1 MSKLLSFKTILIS
14 SLVTIII
21 VGSIALYLFKNKQTI
36 SPLSEDTTTVVLE
49 KLPSKTLKEYVDDS
63 GFSFNYPEDVVIS
76 KKEINDDDTYT
87 NLELTAKDIRRS
99 ILIKITET
107 QLKSIDDW
115 FLENKLAT
123 PIKDVEF
130 GGLSGKE
137 AKALDKLTAVALDQG
152 VLFTIELNSADE
164 YWLSVYNTTL
174 SSFAFVQT
182 QVEPVADSASPD
194 FAEGDV
200 ILEEEV
206 IE

>member
-1 MSKLLSFKTILIS
+1 MSKPFSLKTILIS
-14 SLVTIII
+14 SLVTIIV
-21 VGSIALYLFKNKQTI
+21 VGSSAWYLFKNKQTI
-36 SPLSEDTTTVVLE
+36 SPLSEDTTTVVLKE
-49 KLPSKTLKEYVDDS
+49 LPSKTLKEYVDDS
-63 GFSFNYPEDVVIS
+63 GFSFKYPGDVVIS

-123 PIKDVEF
+123 PIKDVEL

-137 AKALDKLTAVALDQG
+137 TRALDKLTAVALDQG
-152 VLFTIELNSADE
+152 VLFTIELNSGSE
-164 YWLSVYNTTL
+164 YWLSVYTTTL